1 MKQEPDPAMRKLNF
15 EVLTLFPGILAGPL
29 DESILKRGREKGL
42 LQVTIRNIRDYTE
55 DKHKTADDSP
65 YGGGAGMVLKPE
77 PIFKAFEAMKAE
89 YPGEK
94 FLTILLS
101 PQGRVFDQQRAEQ
114 LSEENQRIVLLCG
127 HYEAIDE
134 RVVQTLVDEEL
145 SVGDYVLT
153 GGELAALVVIDAA
166 ARLLPGVL
174 GDEESAYRDSF
185 GDGLLDHPHYTRP
198 AEFRGMKTPEVLL
211 SGNHNL
217 IETWRRRESL
227 KATLQKRP
235 DLLEKAD
242 LSDEDRE
249 VLEELKKESEIA
261 ECKICNKRFR
271 CKGGMQ

>member
-1 MKQEPDPAMRKLNF
+1 MSEARRLQF
-15 EVLTLFPGILAGPL
+15 EVFTLFPGILEGPL

-42 LQVTIRNIRDYTE
+42 LSVATRNIRDYTE

-65 YGGGAGMVLKPE
+65 YGGGAGMVLKPG

-89 YPGEK
+89 HPGEQ

-101 PQGRVFDQQRAEQ
+101 PQGRVFDQKRAEQ
-114 LSEENQRIVLLCG
+114 LAEEKRRIVLLCG

-134 RVVQTLVDEEL
+134 RVIETLVDEEL
-145 SVGDYVLT
+145 SIGDYVLT

-198 AEFRGMKTPEVLL
+198 GEFRGMKVPDVLL
-211 SGNHNL
+211 SGNHAE
-217 IETWRRRESL
+217 IEKWRRRESL
-227 KATLQKRP
+227 RATLRKRP
-235 DLLEKAD
+235 DLLASAD
-242 LSDEDRE
+242 LSDEDRKII
-249 VLEELKKESEIA
+249 EEL
-261 ECKICNKRFR
+261 RR
-271 CKGGMQ
+271 DG

>member
-1 MKQEPDPAMRKLNF
+1 MRKLNF

-29 DESILKRGREKGL
+29 NESILKRGREKGL
-42 LQVTIRNIRDYTE
+42 LQVTIRNIRDYTT

-77 PIFKAFEAMKAE
+77 PIFNAFNAIKAE
-89 YPGEK
+89 HPDEE

-101 PQGRVFDQQRAEQ
+101 PQGRVFNQQQAERF
-114 LSEENQRIVLLCG
+114 SEEKRRIVLLCG
-127 HYEAIDE
+127 HYEAVDE

-198 AEFRGMKTPEVLL
+198 AEFCGIRVPEVLL
-211 SGNHNL
+211 SGNHAE
-217 IETWRRRESL
+217 IEQWRRKESL
-227 KATLQKRP
+227 KATLIKRP
-235 DLLEKAD
+235 DLIATAD
-242 LSDEDRE
+242 LTDEDRRI
-249 VLEELKKESEIA
+249 LADLKQELNI
-261 ECKICNKRFR
+261 N
-271 CKGGMQ
+271 